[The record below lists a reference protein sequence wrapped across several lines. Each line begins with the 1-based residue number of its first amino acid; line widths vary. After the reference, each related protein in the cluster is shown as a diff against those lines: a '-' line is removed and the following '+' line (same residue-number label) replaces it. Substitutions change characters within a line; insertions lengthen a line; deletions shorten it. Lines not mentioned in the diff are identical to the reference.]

1 VENHLVKRPIFFIAM
16 ALLVLA
22 AGLSRT
28 STSRPASRND
38 RYRPGDWV
46 SYGVSRY
53 ISAVSV
59 GPQFA
64 YFGSSEG
71 ILRYD
76 VFRNHWE
83 APYTTSDGLAD
94 NQIFAVAY
102 DAATGFLWCSTR
114 AGASKMH
121 PSSRRWTNFSKGSI
135 GISSSDEIIS
145 IGAGRQAI
153 FFETRSRRL
162 FKADNLGSVI
172 TPASELDLDA
182 DVAWSGPRAR
192 RPKLLPHFF
201 APAGYLF
208 DPSGVFQ
215 DIRLRRAEV
224 TSFVRDNWDSFWLG
238 TWGLGAWRANVHVQ
252 RAELLSFG
260 LAQRRV
266 DALAFDDRGLWIGG
280 RNDLLENSFE
290 AETRGITYWRN
301 PSTDATGTNDWR
313 YYEAR
318 FNLDMSSDE
327 VNRFTVAGGKI
338 YCATEQGI
346 NIYDPKKDR
355 WRRIVSTD
363 GLLSERVNDV
373 LVDDGSLWAATAL
386 GLNRIALATIGKD
399 SLDITA
405 ILPDELLHVPIYDLE
420 RTENLLW
427 LGTARGPFIYDMDK
441 AGGGFLSDNLG
452 PRDERTLR
460 ISHADSLIWFGT
472 IYGVEAFDMKNKAWL
487 PGPARQ
493 RFPNASINALLAQP
507 EAIWVGTDAGVF
519 KYNRKNREW
528 RQFTTDDGLIDNRVN
543 AIAVQDD
550 WIWFGTPSGLT
561 AFYWNDPHRI
571 D

>member
-1 VENHLVKRPIFFIAM
+1 MKRLFFLL
-16 ALLVLA
+16 ALATLLLA
-22 AGLSRT
+22 AGISQT
-28 STSRPASRND
+28 TTPRPASRND

-53 ISAVSV
+53 ISSVSV
-59 GPQFA
+59 GTQFA

-76 VFRNHWE
+76 AFRNLWE

-94 NQIFAVAY
+94 NQIYAVAY
-102 DAATGFLWCSTR
+102 DASTGFLWCSTR
-114 AGASKMH
+114 AGVSKMN
-121 PSSRRWTNFSKGSI
+121 PSSLRWNNFSKGSI
-135 GISSSDEIIS
+135 GISSGDEIIS
-145 IGAGRQAI
+145 IGVGQRLI

-162 FKADNLGSVI
+162 LKVDNLGSVI
-172 TPASELDLDA
+172 SPASDFDLEDGI
-182 DVAWSGPRAR
+182 VWSGAR
-192 RPKLLPHFF
+192 TQKPQLFPQFF
-201 APAGYLF
+201 VPAGYLF
-208 DPSGVFQ
+208 DPAGFFQ
-215 DIRLRRAEV
+215 DFRLRRAEV

-252 RAELLSFG
+252 RAELLTFG

-266 DALAFDDRGLWIGG
+266 DALAFDEHGLWIGG
-280 RNDLLENSFE
+280 RKDLLENSFE

-301 PSTDATGTNDWR
+301 PATNSAGANDWR

-318 FNLDMSSDE
+318 FNMDMSSDE
-327 VNRFTVAGGKI
+327 VNRFTFAGGKI

-373 LVDDGSLWAATAL
+373 LVDNGSLWAATDL
-386 GLNRIALATIGKD
+386 GLSRIALDTIGKD
-399 SLDITA
+399 SLDIAA
-405 ILPDELLHVPIYDLE
+405 ILPDQLLHVVIYDLE

-427 LGTARGPFIYDMDK
+427 LGTSRGPFIYDMAK
-441 AGGGFLSDNLG
+441 ASGGFLADNLG
-452 PRDERTLR
+452 PRDEPTRQ

-472 IYGVEAFDMKNKAWL
+472 IYGVEVFDMKHKAWL

-493 RFPNASINALLAQP
+493 RFPNASINSLVAQP
-507 EAIWVGTDAGVF
+507 EAVWVGTDAGVF
-519 KYNRKNREW
+519 KYNRKNQEW

-561 AFYWNDPHRI
+561 AFYWNDPYRI

>member
-1 VENHLVKRPIFFIAM
+1 MKRLAFFLSITSL
-16 ALLVLA
+16 LLVVS
-22 AGLSRT
+22 LSQT
-28 STSRPASRND
+28 STPRPASRND

-46 SYGVSRY
+46 SYGVSRF
-53 ISAVSV
+53 ITSVSV
-59 GPQFA
+59 GTQFA

-76 VFRNHWE
+76 IFRNVWE
-83 APYTTSDGLAD
+83 TPYTMSDGLAD

-102 DAATGFLWCSTR
+102 DASTAFLWCSTR
-114 AGASKMH
+114 AGVSNMH
-121 PSSRRWTNFSKGSI
+121 PSSRRWSNFSKGSI
-135 GISSSDEIIS
+135 GISSGDEIIS
-145 IGAGRQAI
+145 IGVGQRAI

-162 FKADNLGSVI
+162 FKVDNLGSVI
-172 TPASELDLDA
+172 VPASELALEA
-182 DVAWSGPRAR
+182 DIVWSGPRAR
-192 RPKLLPHFF
+192 RPQLFPHFF
-201 APAGYLF
+201 VPAGYLF
-208 DPSGVFQ
+208 DPTGVFQ
-215 DIRLRRAEV
+215 DFRLRRAEV

-238 TWGLGAWRANVHVQ
+238 TWGLGAWRANAHVQ
-252 RAELLSFG
+252 RAELLTFG

-301 PSTDATGTNDWR
+301 TSAGSMGTGDWR
-313 YYEAR
+313 YHEAR

-327 VNRFTVAGGKI
+327 VNRFTIADDKV
-338 YCATEQGI
+338 YCATEVGI
-346 NIYDPKKDR
+346 NIYDSKKDR

-373 LVDDGSLWAATAL
+373 LVYNGSLWAATDL
-386 GLNRIALATIGKD
+386 GLNRIALNTIGKD
-399 SLDITA
+399 SLDIAA
-405 ILPDELLHVPIYDLE
+405 IVPDELLHIPIYDLE

-427 LGTARGPFIYDMDK
+427 LGTARGPFIYDMSK
-441 AGGGFLSDNLG
+441 ASGGFLADNLG
-452 PRDERTLR
+452 PRDEPTRQ

-472 IYGVEAFDMKNKAWL
+472 VYGVEVFDMENKVWL

-493 RFPNASINALLAQP
+493 RLPNASINSLLAQP
-507 EAIWVGTDAGVF
+507 EAVWVGTDAGVF
-519 KYNRKNREW
+519 KYNRKNKEW
-528 RQFTTDDGLIDNRVN
+528 RQFTTADGLIDNRVN
-543 AIAVQDD
+543 AIATKDD

-561 AFYWNDPHRI
+561 AFRWNDPHRI